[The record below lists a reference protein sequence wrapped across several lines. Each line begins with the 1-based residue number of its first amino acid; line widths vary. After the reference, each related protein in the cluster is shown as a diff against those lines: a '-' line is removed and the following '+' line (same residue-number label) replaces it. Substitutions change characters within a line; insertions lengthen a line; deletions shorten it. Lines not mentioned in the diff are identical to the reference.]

1 MEKFI
6 KVYDNILNPNLVDYI
21 EAFTATPPQDF
32 TYNFLRNVTNPSLS
46 NFQPGL
52 LHSLNNPS
60 HYPSKYSPFFNQVL
74 YNFCFSQNINLKAI
88 YTSRVFLQFP
98 LSSGVN
104 EKEKIHTDI
113 KRPHM
118 VCLYYI
124 NDSDGDTIL
133 YEDDE
138 KTEIQRVTPKKGR
151 IVFFE
156 GSIKHCSSSPSKTH
170 RSVINFDFIGEK
182 LG

>member
-1 MEKFI
+1 MKKFI
-6 KVYDNILNPNLVDYI
+6 KVYDNVLNPNLVDYI

-32 TYNFLRNVTNPSLS
+32 SYNFLRNVTTPSLP

-52 LHSLNNPS
+52 LHVLTSNSNN
-60 HYPSKYSPFFNQVL
+60 PSKYSPFFNQVL

-88 YTSRVFLQFP
+88 YTARVFLQFP
-98 LSSGVN
+98 LPSGIN

-113 KRPHM
+113 KIPHM

-138 KTEIQRVTPKKGR
+138 KTEIKRVTPKKGR
-151 IVFFE
+151 IVFFD
-156 GSIKHCSSSPSKTH
+156 GSIKHCGSFPTKTY
-170 RSVINFDFIGEK
+170 RNIINFDFLGEK
-182 LG
+182 F